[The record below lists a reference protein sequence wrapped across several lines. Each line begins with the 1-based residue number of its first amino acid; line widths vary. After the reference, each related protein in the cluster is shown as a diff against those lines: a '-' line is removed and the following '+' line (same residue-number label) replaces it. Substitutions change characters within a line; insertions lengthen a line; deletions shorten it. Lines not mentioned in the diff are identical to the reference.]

1 MKSETDNP
9 TWKPTM
15 TLARLFEEQN
25 QFYDALAIYE
35 ILSQTD
41 QSPDLREKIDALQKR
56 ILDDP
61 NMRYDQRI
69 EKLFSAEELAYLK
82 IMNHSAFENLSRMKN
97 QFAKGGSD
105 YEFLLQDEELEER
118 PKEDTVDLENML
130 GEIDS
135 QAEQEAEKA
144 SQELEGLTVEDLA
157 EELANRF
164 GKDSRLKD
172 ISVQDFMQLLKKYNL
187 LTGFNKKK

>member
-1 MKSETDNP
+1 MNSDTTNP
-9 TWKPTM
+9 TWKPTL

-35 ILSQTD
+35 IISQTD
-41 QSPDLREKIDALQKR
+41 QSPQIREKIEALQAR

-61 NMRYDQRI
+61 NMRYDPRI
-69 EKLFSAEELAYLK
+69 EKLFSSEELAYLK
-82 IMNHSAFENLSRMKN
+82 ILNHSAFENLSRMQS
-97 QFAKGGSD
+97 QFSKGVSD
-105 YEFLLQDEELEER
+105 YEILLQEQAAEENPQEESI
-118 PKEDTVDLENML
+118 DLENVL

-135 QAEQEAEKA
+135 QAVQEAETA
-144 SQELEGLTVEDLA
+144 RQEMEGLTVEDLA

-164 GKDSRLKD
+164 GKDSRLQD

-187 LTGFNKKK
+187 LTSLNRK